1 MHFEIA
7 IERVLHK
14 ISKITASLADHLN
27 LQEKVAHTDSVCV
40 KSSKRK

>member
-14 ISKITASLADHLN
+14 ISKITASLEDHLK
-27 LQEKVAHTDSVCV
+27 LQQNVAHTDSVCV
-40 KSSKRK
+40 KSGERK